1 MAISNY
7 GELKTQLNTYLVH
20 QRFVAQY
27 DNATIKFER
36 VINRRLRVRPM
47 EAASF
52 LTTTNGLVALPADY
66 LKWRSVEWTGSSPF
80 ARLDYVHPAYLFTT
94 VAGVDPGSPRIFTIE
109 NTTLEIMPVDDTA
122 LAFLFRYYQKLPTIT
137 SSDSTTNWLLTEAP
151 DAYEYGVLVEL
162 FALARNREAAE
173 LYKLRR
179 DEVLQEVTQIH
190 ALTTDGSSPLVR
202 TIGSYF

>member
-7 GELKTQLNTYLVH
+7 GELKTQLGTYLFH
-20 QRFVAQY
+20 ARFVAQY
-27 DNATIKFER
+27 NNATIKFER
-36 VINRRLRVRPM
+36 VVNRKLRVRPM
-47 EAASF
+47 ETSTT
-52 LTTTNGLVALPADY
+52 LTTVSGAVALPTDY
-66 LKWRSVEWTGSSPF
+66 LKWRSMELTTTTPDTQ
-80 ARLDYVHPAYLFTT
+80 LEYVHPAYLDTT
-94 VAGVDPGSPRIFTIE
+94 VATTDPGNPRVFTIE
-109 NTTLEIMPVDDTA
+109 GETIKIRPILDTA
-122 LAFLFRYYQKLPTIT
+122 SAYTFRYYQKLTTIT
-137 SSDSTTNWLLTEAP
+137 SADNVTNWLLTEAP

-202 TIGSYF
+202 TGVYF